1 MDSNVPKELKP
12 SLGMIFKDPEEGLS
26 FYKAYANAA
35 GFTSRKST
43 TKRKKNNKDIIAFQY
58 GVCNKEGFRAI
69 RKPIAQQTVYEE
81 GKVHITRKRLVTR
94 VGCNAHICMR
104 YDAGKYVVTHFKEEH
119 NHLLYTPSCA
129 KFQKDNR
136 KMHIMHKKLIV
147 DNSKVNVGPVR
158 SYTMMKEL
166 AGSHDNVGASKQ
178 DFKNFY
184 RDLKAYIDGS
194 DAQMFVDNF
203 QNKKVLWSAFFFS
216 YDVDEEDRLCRAL
229 WADPICR
236 KNYALF
242 GDMVSFDTT
251 FKTNRYNMIFGPFT
265 GVDHHKKC
273 VTFAD
278 SFVAHEDIS
287 SFEWVFKTF
296 LKAMGN
302 NEPIEPAEFEEKWNK
317 VISEFHLNDHE
328 WLAYMYNIRDM
339 WIPAYF
345 RDLFL
350 GGIMRTTSRSES
362 ENNFFTMFT
371 NPHLT
376 LIEFYMRFECA
387 LNAQRHTQNKMDNDS
402 KNKRPECKTP
412 IPLEK
417 DASELFTTTIFYEF
431 QYELEIGC
439 FNCGV
444 EEMKKDNELYIFN
457 LREGTRRRTFDV
469 VFDPTTFDT
478 KCFCKK
484 FERDG
489 VPCRHMI
496 WVWKARMLEKI
507 PKAYILNRWCTMA
520 YKKPIFDLEGNV
532 LEECINAVDK
542 KMLLNDLWSEIH
554 ACVSLVQNNEYD
566 LSDLVKKLRAMRVDL
581 EQKKT
586 NGSNNLSSKVKDIE
600 MLIGASS
607 CSKSGK
613 CSK

>member
-1 MDSNVPKELKP
+1 
-12 SLGMIFKDPEEGLS
+12 MIFKDPEEGLS

-43 TKRKKNNKDIIAFQY
+43 TTRKKNNKDIIAFQY
-58 GVCNKEGFRAI
+58 GVCNKEGFKATK
-69 RKPIAQQTVYEE
+69 KPIAQQTVDEE
-81 GKVHITRKRLVTR
+81 GKVRITRKRLVTP

-104 YDAGKYVVTHFKEEH
+104 YDAGKYVVSQFKEEH
-119 NHLLYTPSCA
+119 NHCLYTPSCA

-184 RDLKAYIDGS
+184 RDLKAYIAGS
-194 DAQMFVDNF
+194 DAQ
-203 QNKKVLWSAFFFS
+203 
-216 YDVDEEDRLCRAL
+216 
-229 WADPICR
+229 I
-236 KNYALF
+236 
-242 GDMVSFDTT
+242 
-251 FKTNRYNMIFGPFT
+251 YNMIFGPFT

-273 VTFAD
+273 VTFAA
-278 SFVAHEDIS
+278 SFVAHKDIS

-296 LKAMGN
+296 LKSMGN
-302 NEPIEPAEFEEKWNK
+302 NDPVCLITDQDPAMKVVVRNVFQITEHRFCMWHIMKKVPEKVGRAITQETDFLKKVCACVWHLEIEPAEFEEKWNK
-317 VISEFHLNDHE
+317 VISEFNLNDHE
-328 WLAYMYNIRDM
+328 WLAHMFNIRDM
-339 WIPAYF
+339 WIPA
-345 RDLFL
+345 
-350 GGIMRTTSRSES
+350 
-362 ENNFFTMFT
+362 
-371 NPHLT
+371 
-376 LIEFYMRFECA
+376 FECA
-387 LNAQRHTQNKMDNDS
+387 LDAQRHTQNKMDNDS

-417 DASELFTTTIFYEF
+417 DAPELFTTTIFYDF

-444 EEMKKDNELYIFN
+444 EEMKKDNEIYIFK
-457 LREGTRRRTFDV
+457 LREGSRRRAFDV
-469 VFDPTTFDT
+469 VFDPTTLDT

-496 WVWKARMLEKI
+496 WMWKARMLEKI
-507 PKAYILNRWCTMA
+507 PKTYVLNRWCTMA

-532 LEECINAVDK
+532 LEECLNVVDK
-542 KMLLNDLWSEIH
+542 KMLLNDLWCEIY
-554 ACVSLVQNNEYD
+554 ACVSLVQNNEDD
-566 LSDLVKKLRAMRVDL
+566 LSDLVKKLRVMRIDL
-581 EQKKT
+581 EQKKIT
-586 NGSNNLSSKVKDIE
+586 NGSNNFCSKVKDIE
-600 MLIGASS
+600 MLIGASLPS
-607 CSKSGK
+607 EVLIKAPKISKNKGTGVHVPN
-613 CSK
+613 